1 MDIEPNGHWQG
12 ESQSYSQ
19 NSQSVAIHNEAG
31 DIEHCAGV
39 FRDISTQTHKICNGH
54 QQNMQI
60 CEMDTIGIVMH
71 ITYAH
76 LDLGYLI
83 GESPFQKLHNPNN
96 IVARVSYVNFSP
108 K

>member
-39 FRDISTQTHKICNGH
+39 FSDISTQTHK
-54 QQNMQI
+54 NMQRPAAKHA
-60 CEMDTIGIVMH
+60 TIN
-71 ITYAH
+71 
-76 LDLGYLI
+76 L
-83 GESPFQKLHNPNN
+83 
-96 IVARVSYVNFSP
+96 
-108 K
+108 